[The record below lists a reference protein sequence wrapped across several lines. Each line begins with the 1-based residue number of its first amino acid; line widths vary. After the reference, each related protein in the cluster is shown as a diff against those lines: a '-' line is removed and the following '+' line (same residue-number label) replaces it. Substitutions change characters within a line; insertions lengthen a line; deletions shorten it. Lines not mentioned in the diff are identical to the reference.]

1 MKRRNTMDPIH
12 VDFTKGFGKKD
23 GAKESTVVIPPE
35 KASLKRVIALI
46 VTLIIGAAAYYFML
60 PALNFKAIE
69 LYVFFGMLCLVYIG
83 VTILIT
89 KTFKDPEYAPYVKQ
103 RSKIPFIIIG
113 ALIVIVVIGWLCG
126 AVLFRAK
133 AYSRIITVE
142 SGDFSEDVA
151 NIDFSSVPR
160 LDSDAAN
167 AIATRTLG
175 DLSDMVSQFA
185 ISYESTQINYKNV
198 PVRVTP
204 LEYGDIFKWFKN
216 TKNGLPAYIIVDMTT
231 QEGKLIRLENGM
243 KYSTA
248 EHFSHYLMRVLRF
261 KYPTYMFDTPNF
273 EIDEEGNP
281 YWIVPVIDKTI
292 GLFGG
297 TDVIGAVV
305 VDACTGDT
313 TVVAVSDDTKGKLK
327 TDYTVY
333 DEQWQWIDRV
343 YSASLVNEQF
353 NYYGQYSGG
362 FFNSIFGQ
370 QDVKVTSA
378 GYNYLALNDD
388 VYMYTGVTSVVSDQS
403 IIGFTLINERTKEAK
418 FYLVSGALETSA
430 QTSAEGKVQQYEYI
444 ATFPLLLNI
453 SGEPT
458 YFIALKDS
466 SNYVKMY
473 SMVNVKQAT
482 VVAIGSSLSECLE
495 NYASELKANGIG
507 VEIDVDAIS
516 ENEGQTTEPEEETTT
531 TITGVITDIRSQV
544 VSGETVYYIQI
555 SSLDAYYSVKA
566 SAFEQAVIL
575 NVGDTVT
582 IEIRKDDKGAII
594 QAQSVKLGKT
604 KAGEKTEETT
614 EKSKDKDN

>member
-1 MKRRNTMDPIH
+1 MIRRNIMDPIH
-12 VDFTKGFGKKD
+12 VDFTNGFPFKKGKD
-23 GAKESTVVIPPE
+23 EKEVVIPPE
-35 KASLKRVIALI
+35 KAMLKRIIAI
-46 VTLIIGAAAYYFML
+46 IATVVIGAVAYYFML
-60 PALNFKAIE
+60 PALNFKAIDFYIF
-69 LYVFFGMLCLVYIG
+69 LGMLCFVYIG
-83 VTILIT
+83 VTMLLT
-89 KTFKDPEYAPYVKQ
+89 KAFIKPEYAPYVKQ
-103 RSKIPFIIIG
+103 RSKIPFIII
-113 ALIVIVVIGWLCG
+113 AVLVVICAVGWLFG

-133 AYSRIITVE
+133 DYSRIITVE
-142 SGDFSEDVA
+142 SGNFNEDVA
-151 NIDFSSVPR
+151 TIDFSSVPR

-216 TKNGLPAYIIVDMTT
+216 TENGLPAYIIVDMTT
-231 QEGKLIRLENGM
+231 QEGKLIRLKEGM

-261 KYPTYMFDTPNF
+261 KYPTYMFDTANF
-273 EIDEEGNP
+273 EIDENGHP
-281 YWIVPVIDKTI
+281 FWIVPIVDKTI

-297 TDVIGAVV
+297 TDAIGAAV
-305 VDACTGDT
+305 VDACTGEST
-313 TVVAVSDDTKGKLK
+313 IIATSDSTKEKLK
-327 TDYTVY
+327 TQYTVY
-333 DEQWQWIDRV
+333 DEEWQWIDRV

-353 NYYGQYSGG
+353 NYYGKYSGG

-430 QTSAEGKVQQYEYI
+430 QTSAEGKVQQYEYT

-466 SNYVKMY
+466 SSYVKMY

-482 VVAIGSSLSECLE
+482 VVATGSSLSECLE
-495 NYASELKANGIG
+495 NYAKELKANGIG
-507 VEIDVDAIS
+507 VDIDVDAIS
-516 ENEGQTTEPEEETTT
+516 ESENQPTAEEKTTA
-531 TITGVITDIRSQV
+531 TITGVISDIRSQV
-544 VSGETVYYIQI
+544 VSGETTYYIQI
-555 SSLDAYYSVKA
+555 SSLDTYYSVKA
-566 SAFEQAVIL
+566 SEYEQAVIL

-582 IEIRKDDKGAII
+582 IEYKKDAKGSII
-594 QAQSVKLGKT
+594 PAVSVELGKA
-604 KAGEKTEETT
+604 KQAEETT
-614 EKSKDKDN
+614 TKTDG

>member
-1 MKRRNTMDPIH
+1 MDPIH
-12 VDFTKGFGKKD
+12 VDFTKGFHVKKD
-23 GAKESTVVIPPE
+23 SSKETAVVIPPE
-35 KASLKRVIALI
+35 KATVKRIIAL
-46 VTLIIGAAAYYFML
+46 VATLIFGAVAYYFML
-60 PALNFKAIE
+60 PALNFKATE
-69 LYVFFGMLCLVYIG
+69 MYVFLGMLCFVYIG
-83 VTILIT
+83 FTLLFT
-89 KTFKDPEYAPYVKQ
+89 KAFKEPEYAPYVKQ
-103 RSKIPFIIIG
+103 RSKIPFIIVG
-113 ALIVIVVIGWLCG
+113 VLLVVMLIGWLCG

-133 AYSRIITVE
+133 AYSRIINVE
-142 SGDFSEDVA
+142 TGDFSEDVA

-160 LDSDAAN
+160 LDADAAN

-185 ISYESTQINYKNV
+185 ISYDSTQINYKNV

-231 QEGKLIRLENGM
+231 QEGKLIRLEQGM

-261 KYPTYMFDTPNF
+261 KYPTYMFDSPNF
-273 EIDEEGNP
+273 EIDENGHP
-281 YWIVPVIDKTI
+281 FWIVPIIDKTI

-297 TDVIGAVV
+297 TDVIGAAI
-305 VDACTGDT
+305 VDACTGEA
-313 TVVAVSDDTKGKLK
+313 TVIATGEKSKDKLK
-327 TDYTVY
+327 TPYTVT

-343 YSASLVNEQF
+343 YSATLVNEQF
-353 NYYGQYSGG
+353 NYYGRYSGG

-403 IIGFTLINERTKEAK
+403 IIGFTLINQRTKEAK

-466 SNYVKMY
+466 SSYVKMY

-495 NYASELKANGIG
+495 NYAAELKANGIG

-516 ENEGQTTEPEEETTT
+516 EGENQPAEPEEEKTT
-531 TITGVITDIRSQV
+531 TITGVISDIRSQV
-544 VSGETVYYIQI
+544 VGGETVYYIQL
-555 SSLDAYYSVKA
+555 SSLNTYYSVKA
-566 SAFEQAVIL
+566 SVYEEAVIL
-575 NVGDTVT
+575 NNGNTVV
-582 IEIRKDDKGAII
+582 IEYNKDAKGNII
-594 QAQSVKLGKT
+594 PAVSVKLGKA
-604 KAGEKTEETT
+604 KANAG
-614 EKSKDKDN
+614 

>member
-1 MKRRNTMDPIH
+1 MDPIH
-12 VDFTKGFGKKD
+12 VDFTKGFPGKK
-23 GAKESTVVIPPE
+23 GGSEEKAVVIPPE
-35 KASLKRVIALI
+35 KATLKRIIAL
-46 VTLIIGAAAYYFML
+46 VLTLIIGAVVYYFML
-60 PALNFKAIE
+60 PAINFKAIE
-69 LYVFFGMLCLVYIG
+69 LYIFLGMLALIYIG
-83 VTILIT
+83 VTIIIT
-89 KTFKDPEYAPYVKQ
+89 KAFVDPEYAPYVRE
-103 RSKIPFIIIG
+103 RSKIPFIIVG
-113 ALIVIVVIGWLCG
+113 VLVLVTAVGWLTG
-126 AVLFRAK
+126 AVIFRAK

-142 SGDFSEDVA
+142 TGDFNEDVA
-151 NIDFSSVPR
+151 DIDFSSVPR
-160 LDSDAAN
+160 LDTDAAN
-167 AIATRTLG
+167 AVATRTLG

-185 ISYESTQINYKNV
+185 ISYDSTQINYKNT

-204 LEYGDIFKWFKN
+204 LEYGDVFKWFKN

-231 QEGKLIRLENGM
+231 QEGKLVRLENGM

-261 KYPTYMFDTPNF
+261 KYPTYLFDSANF
-273 EIDEEGNP
+273 EIDEDGKP
-281 YWIVPVIDKTI
+281 FWIVPILDKTI

-313 TVVAVSDDTKGKLK
+313 TVIATSDDYKTKLK
-327 TDYTVY
+327 TQYTFL

-343 YSASLVNEQF
+343 YSATLVDEQF
-353 NYYGQYSGG
+353 NYYGKYSGG

-370 QDVKVTSA
+370 QDVKVTSE

-403 IIGFTLINERTKEAK
+403 IIGFTLINQRTKEAK

-430 QTSAEGKVQQYEYI
+430 QTSAEGKVQQYEYN
-444 ATFPLLLNI
+444 ATFPLLNI

-466 SNYVKMY
+466 SSYVKMY

-495 NYASELKANGIG
+495 NYAAELKANGIG

-516 ENEGQTTEPEEETTT
+516 EGENQPAEPEKEEYAS
-531 TITGVITDIRSQV
+531 ITGVISDIRSQV
-544 VSGETVYYIQI
+544 VNGETVYYIQV

-566 SAFEQAVIL
+566 SVYEQAVIL
-575 NVGDTVT
+575 NAGDTVT
-582 IEIRKDDKGAII
+582 IEYKKDSDGSII
-594 QAQSVKLGKT
+594 PAVSVKLGKT
-604 KAGEKTEETT
+604 KAKTE
-614 EKSKDKDN
+614 SKD

>member
-1 MKRRNTMDPIH
+1 MDPIH
-12 VDFTKGFGKKD
+12 VDFTKGFPGRKGD
-23 GAKESTVVIPPE
+23 SENTVVIPPE
-35 KASLKRVIALI
+35 KAMLKRIIAI
-46 VTLIIGAAAYYFML
+46 IATLVIGAVAYYFML
-60 PALNFKAIE
+60 PAFNFKSIDM
-69 LYVFFGMLCLVYIG
+69 YIFFGVLCFIYIG
-83 VTILIT
+83 VTMIIT
-89 KTFKDPEYAPYVKQ
+89 KAFINPEYAPYVRQ

-113 ALIVIVVIGWLCG
+113 ALIVICLIGWLFG
-126 AVLFRAK
+126 AVIFRAK

-151 NIDFSSVPR
+151 TIDFSSVPR
-160 LDSDAAN
+160 LDEDAAN
-167 AIATRTLG
+167 AVATRTLG

-231 QEGKLIRLENGM
+231 QEGKLIRLETGM
-243 KYSTA
+243 RYSTA

-261 KYPTYMFDTPNF
+261 KYPTYMFDNPHF
-273 EIDEEGNP
+273 EIDEDGKP
-281 YWIVPVIDKTI
+281 FWIVPIIDKTI

-297 TDVIGAVV
+297 TDVIGAAV
-305 VDACTGDT
+305 VDACTGES
-313 TVVAVSDDTKGKLK
+313 TVIATGDSSKAKLK
-327 TDYTVY
+327 TDYTVF
-333 DEQWQWIDRV
+333 DEQWQWLDRV
-343 YSASLVNEQF
+343 YSATLVDEQF
-353 NYYGQYSGG
+353 NYYGKYSGG

-403 IIGFTLINERTKEAK
+403 IIGFTLINQRTKEAK

-430 QTSAEGKVQQYEYI
+430 QTSAEGKVQQYEYV

-466 SNYVKMY
+466 SSYVKMY

-482 VVAIGSSLSECLE
+482 VVATGSSLSECLE
-495 NYASELKANGIG
+495 NYAGELKANGIG
-507 VEIDVDAIS
+507 VDIDVDAIS
-516 ENEGQTTEPEEETTT
+516 ESENQPAEEEKTTT
-531 TITGVITDIRSQV
+531 TITGVISDIRSQV

-555 SSLDAYYSVKA
+555 SSLDTYYSVKA
-566 SAFEQAVIL
+566 SVYEQAVIL
-575 NVGDTVT
+575 NAGDKVT
-582 IEIRKDDKGAII
+582 IEYNKDDEGNII
-594 QAQSVKLGKT
+594 SAVSVKLEKT
-604 KAGEKTEETT
+604 KAKTE
-614 EKSKDKDN
+614 SKD

>member
-1 MKRRNTMDPIH
+1 MDPIH
-12 VDFTKGFGKKD
+12 VDFTKGFPGKKGGSD
-23 GAKESTVVIPPE
+23 EKAVVIPPE
-35 KASLKRVIALI
+35 KATLKRIIAL
-46 VTLIIGAAAYYFML
+46 VLTLIIGAVVYYFML
-60 PALNFKAIE
+60 PAINFKAIE
-69 LYVFFGMLCLVYIG
+69 LYIFLGMLALIYIG
-83 VTILIT
+83 VTIIIT
-89 KTFKDPEYAPYVKQ
+89 KAFVDPEYAPYVRE
-103 RSKIPFIIIG
+103 RSKIPFIIVG
-113 ALIVIVVIGWLCG
+113 VLVLVTAVGWLTG
-126 AVLFRAK
+126 AVIFRAK

-142 SGDFSEDVA
+142 TGDFNEDVA
-151 NIDFSSVPR
+151 DIDFSSVPR
-160 LDSDAAN
+160 LDTDAAN
-167 AIATRTLG
+167 AVATRTLG

-185 ISYESTQINYKNV
+185 ISYDSTQINYKNT

-204 LEYGDIFKWFKN
+204 LEYGDVFKWFKN

-231 QEGKLIRLENGM
+231 QEGKLVRLENGM

-261 KYPTYMFDTPNF
+261 KYPTYLFDSANF
-273 EIDEEGNP
+273 EIDEEGKP
-281 YWIVPVIDKTI
+281 FWIVPILDKTI

-297 TDVIGAVV
+297 TDVIGAVL

-313 TVVAVSDDTKGKLK
+313 TVIATSDASKTKLK
-327 TDYTVY
+327 TQYTFL

-343 YSASLVNEQF
+343 YSATLVDEQF
-353 NYYGQYSGG
+353 NFYGKYSGG

-370 QDVKVTSA
+370 QDVKVTSE

-403 IIGFTLINERTKEAK
+403 IIGFTLINQRTKEAK

-430 QTSAEGKVQQYEYI
+430 QTSAEGKVQQYEYN

-466 SNYVKMY
+466 SSYVKMY

-495 NYASELKANGIG
+495 NYAAELKANGIG

-516 ENEGQTTEPEEETTT
+516 EGENQPAEPEKEEYAS
-531 TITGVITDIRSQV
+531 ITGVISDIRSQV
-544 VSGETVYYIQI
+544 VNGETVYYIQV

-566 SAFEQAVIL
+566 SVYEQAVIL
-575 NVGDTVT
+575 NAGDTVT
-582 IEIRKDDKGAII
+582 FEYKKDSDGSII
-594 QAQSVKLGKT
+594 PAVSVKLGKT
-604 KAGEKTEETT
+604 KAKTE
-614 EKSKDKDN
+614 SKD

>member
-1 MKRRNTMDPIH
+1 MDPIH
-12 VDFTKGFGKKD
+12 VDFTKGFPGKKSD
-23 GAKESTVVIPPE
+23 GENVVVIPPE
-35 KASLKRVIALI
+35 KATLKRVIAI
-46 VTLIIGAAAYYFML
+46 IMTLVIGAIAYYFML
-60 PALNFKAIE
+60 PALNFKATE
-69 LYVFFGMLCLVYIG
+69 LYIFFGLLCFVYIG
-83 VTILIT
+83 VTMLLT
-89 KTFKDPEYAPYVKQ
+89 KAFMKPEYAPYVRQ
-103 RSKIPFIIIG
+103 RSKIPFIIIA
-113 ALIVIVVIGWLCG
+113 ALIAVCIIGWLFG
-126 AVLFRAK
+126 AVIFRAK

-185 ISYESTQINYKNV
+185 ISYESTQINYKNL

-261 KYPTYMFDTPNF
+261 KYPTYMFDSPNF
-273 EIDEEGNP
+273 EINEEGKP
-281 YWIVPVIDKTI
+281 FWIVPIIDKTI

-297 TDVIGAVV
+297 TDVIGAAV
-305 VDACTGDT
+305 VDACTGET
-313 TVVAVSDDTKGKLK
+313 AVIATGDSSKTKLK
-327 TDYTVY
+327 TAYTVN

-343 YSASLVNEQF
+343 YSATLVNEQF
-353 NYYGQYSGG
+353 NYYGRYSGG

-403 IIGFTLINERTKEAK
+403 IIGFTLINQRTKEAK

-430 QTSAEGKVQQYEYI
+430 QTSAEGKVQQYEYT

-466 SNYVKMY
+466 SSYVKMY

-482 VVAIGSSLSECLE
+482 VVAIGASLSECLE
-495 NYASELKANGIG
+495 NYAAELKSNGIG
-507 VEIDVDAIS
+507 VDIDVDAIS
-516 ENEGQTTEPEEETTT
+516 ESENQPVQEEKTTT
-531 TITGVITDIRSQV
+531 TITGVVSDIRSQV

-555 SSLDAYYSVKA
+555 SSLDTYYSVKA
-566 SAFEQAVIL
+566 SVYEQAVIL
-575 NVGDTVT
+575 NKGDKVT
-582 IEIRKDDKGAII
+582 IEYKKDAKGDII
-594 QAQSVKLGKT
+594 TAVSVKLEKT
-604 KAGEKTEETT
+604 KAKE
-614 EKSKDKDN
+614 KDKD

>member
-1 MKRRNTMDPIH
+1 MDPIH
-12 VDFTKGFGKKD
+12 VDFTKGFPGKRSD
-23 GAKESTVVIPPE
+23 SENTVVIPPE
-35 KASLKRVIALI
+35 KAMLKRIIAI
-46 VTLIIGAAAYYFML
+46 IATLVIGAVAYYFML
-60 PALNFKAIE
+60 PAFNFKSIDM
-69 LYVFFGMLCLVYIG
+69 YIFFAVLCFIYIG
-83 VTILIT
+83 VTMIIT
-89 KTFKDPEYAPYVKQ
+89 KAFINPEYAPYVRQ

-113 ALIVIVVIGWLCG
+113 ALIVICLIGWLFG

-151 NIDFSSVPR
+151 TIDFSSVPR
-160 LDSDAAN
+160 LDEDAAN
-167 AIATRTLG
+167 AVATRTLG

-231 QEGKLIRLENGM
+231 QEGKLIRLETGM
-243 KYSTA
+243 RYSTA

-261 KYPTYMFDTPNF
+261 KYPTYLFDSPHF
-273 EIDEEGNP
+273 EIDEEGKP
-281 YWIVPVIDKTI
+281 FWIVPIIDKTI
-292 GLFGG
+292 GVFGG
-297 TDVIGAVV
+297 TDVIGAAV
-305 VDACTGDT
+305 VDACTGES
-313 TVVAVSDDTKGKLK
+313 TVIATGDSSKAKLK
-327 TDYTVY
+327 TDFTVF
-333 DEQWQWIDRV
+333 DEQWQWLDRV

-353 NYYGQYSGG
+353 NYYGKYSGG

-403 IIGFTLINERTKEAK
+403 IIGFTLINQRTKEAK

-430 QTSAEGKVQQYEYI
+430 QTSAEGKVQQYEYV

-482 VVAIGSSLSECLE
+482 VVATGSSLSECLE
-495 NYASELKANGIG
+495 NYAGELKANGIG
-507 VEIDVDAIS
+507 VDIDVDAIS
-516 ENEGQTTEPEEETTT
+516 ESENQPAEEEKATT
-531 TITGVITDIRSQV
+531 TITGVISDIRSQV
-544 VSGETVYYIQI
+544 VGGETVYYIQI
-555 SSLDAYYSVKA
+555 SSLDTYYSVKA
-566 SAFEQAVIL
+566 SVYEQAVIL
-575 NVGDTVT
+575 NAGDKVT
-582 IEIRKDDKGAII
+582 IEYKKDDDGNII
-594 QAQSVKLGKT
+594 SAVSVKLEKT
-604 KAGEKTEETT
+604 KAKTE
-614 EKSKDKDN
+614 SKD

>member
-1 MKRRNTMDPIH
+1 
-12 VDFTKGFGKKD
+12 
-23 GAKESTVVIPPE
+23 
-35 KASLKRVIALI
+35 
-46 VTLIIGAAAYYFML
+46 
-60 PALNFKAIE
+60 
-69 LYVFFGMLCLVYIG
+69 
-83 VTILIT
+83 
-89 KTFKDPEYAPYVKQ
+89 
-103 RSKIPFIIIG
+103 
-113 ALIVIVVIGWLCG
+113 
-126 AVLFRAK
+126 
-133 AYSRIITVE
+133 
-142 SGDFSEDVA
+142 
-151 NIDFSSVPR
+151 
-160 LDSDAAN
+160 
-167 AIATRTLG
+167 
-175 DLSDMVSQFA
+175 MVSQFA

-231 QEGKLIRLENGM
+231 QEGKLIRLEDGM
-243 KYSTA
+243 RYSTA

-261 KYPTYMFDTPNF
+261 KYPTYMFDNANF
-273 EIDEEGNP
+273 EIDENGHP
-281 YWIVPVIDKTI
+281 FWIVSVIDKTI

-305 VDACTGDT
+305 VDACTGES
-313 TVVAVSDDTKGKLK
+313 TVIAVNDDTKSKLK
-327 TDYTVY
+327 TDYTVL

-343 YSASLVNEQF
+343 YSAALVNEQF

-430 QTSAEGKVQQYEYI
+430 QTSAEGKVQQYEYN

-466 SNYVKMY
+466 SSYVKMY

-482 VVAIGSSLSECLE
+482 VVAIGSSISECLE
-495 NYASELKANGIG
+495 NYAAELKANGIG

-516 ENEGQTTEPEEETTT
+516 ENEGQTVVPDEEKTT
-531 TITGVITDIRSQV
+531 TITGVISDIRSQV
-544 VSGETVYYIQI
+544 VGGETVYYIQI
-555 SSLDAYYSVKA
+555 SSLETYYSVKA
-566 SAFEQAVIL
+566 SVFEQAVIL
-575 NVGDTVT
+575 NAGDTVT
-582 IEIRKDDKGAII
+582 IEFSKDDKGAII
-594 QAQSVKLGKT
+594 TAQSVKLGKV
-604 KAGEKTEETT
+604 KAKEKAEDKAEETT
-614 EKSKDKDN
+614 EEATTKE

>member
-1 MKRRNTMDPIH
+1 MDPIH
-12 VDFTKGFGKKD
+12 VDFTKGFPGRKGD
-23 GAKESTVVIPPE
+23 SENTVVIPPE
-35 KASLKRVIALI
+35 KAMLKRVIAI
-46 VTLIIGAAAYYFML
+46 IATLVIGAVAYYFML
-60 PALNFKAIE
+60 PAFNFKSIDM
-69 LYVFFGMLCLVYIG
+69 YIFFGVLCFIYIG
-83 VTILIT
+83 VTMIIT
-89 KTFKDPEYAPYVKQ
+89 KAFINPEYAPYVRQ

-113 ALIVIVVIGWLCG
+113 ALIVICLIGWLFG
-126 AVLFRAK
+126 AVIFRAK

-151 NIDFSSVPR
+151 TIDFSSVPR
-160 LDSDAAN
+160 LDEDAAN

-231 QEGKLIRLENGM
+231 QEGKLIRLETGM
-243 KYSTA
+243 RYSTA

-261 KYPTYMFDTPNF
+261 KYPTYMFDNPHF
-273 EIDEEGNP
+273 EIDEDGKP
-281 YWIVPVIDKTI
+281 FWIVPIIDKTI

-297 TDVIGAVV
+297 TDVIGAAV
-305 VDACTGDT
+305 VDACTGGS
-313 TVVAVSDDTKGKLK
+313 TVIATGDSSKAKLK
-327 TDYTVY
+327 TDYTVF
-333 DEQWQWIDRV
+333 DEQWQWLDRV
-343 YSASLVNEQF
+343 YSATLVDEQF
-353 NYYGQYSGG
+353 NYYGKYSGG

-403 IIGFTLINERTKEAK
+403 IIGFTLINQRTKEAK

-430 QTSAEGKVQQYEYI
+430 QTSAEGKVQQYEYV

-466 SNYVKMY
+466 SSYVKMY

-482 VVAIGSSLSECLE
+482 VVATGSSLSECLE
-495 NYASELKANGIG
+495 NYAKELKANGIG
-507 VEIDVDAIS
+507 VDIDVDAIS
-516 ENEGQTTEPEEETTT
+516 ESENQPAEEEKTTT
-531 TITGVITDIRSQV
+531 TITGVISDIRSQV

-555 SSLDAYYSVKA
+555 SSLDTYYSVKA
-566 SAFEQAVIL
+566 SVYEQAVIL
-575 NVGDTVT
+575 NAGDKVT
-582 IEIRKDDKGAII
+582 IEYNKDDEGNII
-594 QAQSVKLGKT
+594 SAVSVKLEKT
-604 KAGEKTEETT
+604 KAKTE
-614 EKSKDKDN
+614 SKD

>member
-1 MKRRNTMDPIH
+1 MDPIH
-12 VDFTKGFGKKD
+12 VDFTANFPGRKKD
-23 GAKESTVVIPPE
+23 SGENTVVIPPE
-35 KASLKRVIALI
+35 KAGLKRVIVLVA
-46 VTLIIGAAAYYFML
+46 TLIAGLIAYYFML
-60 PALNFKAIE
+60 PALNFKATE
-69 LYVFFGMLCLVYIG
+69 LYVFLGMLCFIYIG
-83 VTILIT
+83 FTIIIT
-89 KTFKDPEYAPYVKQ
+89 KAFKDPEYAPYVKQ
-103 RSKIPFIIIG
+103 RSKIPFILIG
-113 ALIVIVVIGWLCG
+113 ILLVVMLIGWLFG

-133 AYSRIITVE
+133 SYSRIITVE

-160 LDSDAAN
+160 LDEEAAN

-185 ISYESTQINYKNV
+185 ISYESTQINYKNT

-248 EHFSHYLMRVLRF
+248 EHFSHYLLRVLRF
-261 KYPTYMFDTPNF
+261 KYPTYMFDSPHF
-273 EIDEEGNP
+273 EIDENGNP
-281 YWIVPVIDKTI
+281 FWIVPIVDKTI

-297 TDVIGAVV
+297 TDVIGAAV
-305 VDACTGDT
+305 VDACTGES
-313 TVVAVSDDTKGKLK
+313 TVIATSDATKDKLK
-327 TDYTVY
+327 TPYTVK
-333 DEQWQWIDRV
+333 DEQWQWLDRI
-343 YSASLVNEQF
+343 YSAVLVNEQF
-353 NYYGQYSGG
+353 NYYGKYSGG

-403 IIGFTLINERTKEAK
+403 IIGFTLINQRTKEAK

-430 QTSAEGKVQQYEYI
+430 QTSAEGKVQQYEYT

-466 SNYVKMY
+466 SSYVKMY

-516 ENEGQTTEPEEETTT
+516 ESENQPAAPEEEKTA
-531 TITGVITDIRSQV
+531 TITGVISDIRSQV
-544 VSGETVYYIQI
+544 VNGETVYYIQL
-555 SSLDAYYSVKA
+555 SSLNTYYSVKA
-566 SAFEQAVIL
+566 SVYEQAVIL
-575 NVGDTVT
+575 NAGDTVAV
-582 IEIRKDDKGAII
+582 EYSKDAKGDII
-594 QAQSVKLGKT
+594 PAVSVKLGKA
-604 KAGEKTEETT
+604 KK
-614 EKSKDKDN
+614 K

>member
-1 MKRRNTMDPIH
+1 MLLTKAFMK
-12 VDFTKGFGKKD
+12 
-23 GAKESTVVIPPE
+23 
-35 KASLKRVIALI
+35 
-46 VTLIIGAAAYYFML
+46 
-60 PALNFKAIE
+60 
-69 LYVFFGMLCLVYIG
+69 
-83 VTILIT
+83 
-89 KTFKDPEYAPYVKQ
+89 PEYAPYVRQ
-103 RSKIPFIIIG
+103 RSKIPFIIIA
-113 ALIVIVVIGWLCG
+113 ALIAVCIIGWLFG
-126 AVLFRAK
+126 AVIFRAK

-185 ISYESTQINYKNV
+185 ISYESTQINYKNL
-198 PVRVTP
+198 PVIVTP

-248 EHFSHYLMRVLRF
+248 EHFSHFLMRVLRF
-261 KYPTYMFDTPNF
+261 KYPTYMFDSPNF
-273 EIDEEGNP
+273 EINEEGKP
-281 YWIVPVIDKTI
+281 FWIVPIIDKTI

-297 TDVIGAVV
+297 TDVIGAAV
-305 VDACTGDT
+305 VDACTGET
-313 TVVAVSDDTKGKLK
+313 AVIATGDSSKAKLK
-327 TDYTVY
+327 TAYTVN

-343 YSASLVNEQF
+343 YSATLVNEQF
-353 NYYGQYSGG
+353 NYYGRYSGG

-403 IIGFTLINERTKEAK
+403 IIGFTLINQRTKEAK

-430 QTSAEGKVQQYEYI
+430 QTSAEGKVQQYEYT

-466 SNYVKMY
+466 SSYVKMY

-482 VVAIGSSLSECLE
+482 VVAIGASLSECLE
-495 NYASELKANGIG
+495 NYAAELKSNGIG
-507 VEIDVDAIS
+507 VDIDVDAIS
-516 ENEGQTTEPEEETTT
+516 ESENQPVQEEKTTT
-531 TITGVITDIRSQV
+531 TITGVISDIRSQV

-555 SSLDAYYSVKA
+555 SSLDTYYSVKA
-566 SAFEQAVIL
+566 SVYEQAVIL
-575 NVGDTVT
+575 NKGDKVT
-582 IEIRKDDKGAII
+582 IEYKKDAKGDII
-594 QAQSVKLGKT
+594 TAVSVKLEKT
-604 KAGEKTEETT
+604 KAKE
-614 EKSKDKDN
+614 KDKD